1 MAALHERLVQLRKA
15 AGLSQQELA
24 RRLQLTRSAIS
35 MYETGQREPGLETL
49 EAMADLFQ
57 VDMNTLTGH
66 GSAPLPGLSA
76 KDQRDIAHQ
85 LGQLA
90 GGEGALMFDGEPL
103 DDETRQLLRQSLQ
116 SQLEMTKRLAKQ
128 KYTPKKYRKE

>member
-66 GSAPLPGLSA
+66 GPAPLPGLSA
-76 KDQRDIAHQ
+76 KDQRALPTSCDSCWAVRRRRR
-85 LGQLA
+85 
-90 GGEGALMFDGEPL
+90 GADVRRGAIG
-103 DDETRQLLRQSLQ
+103 R
-116 SQLEMTKRLAKQ
+116 
-128 KYTPKKYRKE
+128 